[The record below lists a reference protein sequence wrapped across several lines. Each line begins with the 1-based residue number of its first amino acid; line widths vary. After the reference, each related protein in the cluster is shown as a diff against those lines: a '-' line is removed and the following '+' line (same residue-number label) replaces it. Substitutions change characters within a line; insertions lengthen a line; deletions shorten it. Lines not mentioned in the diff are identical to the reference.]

1 MFTGPTPESTSDGA
15 RALAAALL
23 DGYEDTAL
31 ALTEICRATAAS
43 DVPGMPEPVLRG
55 VGDMIRDTAAVQLS
69 WARWLLDL

>member
-1 MFTGPTPESTSDGA
+1 MLTGPTPESTSDGA
-15 RALAAALL
+15 RAVAAALL

-31 ALTEICRATAAS
+31 ALTELCRTTAAA
-43 DVPGMPEPVLRG
+43 DAPGIPSPLLCG

>member
-1 MFTGPTPESTSDGA
+1 MSSGPAPKNAADGV

-23 DGYEDTAL
+23 DGYEDTAR